1 MEDHQP
7 GPSLQQGVRE
17 LPTLSGGEVP
27 DNVRGQDR
35 ISQQKNGNQQENISR
50 FRGKNISA
58 NQKQGIPKLTSA
70 SEELRGTTPLT
81 KPMVKQN
88 SYEGLALP
96 GIISVI

>member
-1 MEDHQP
+1 MPLCCEIIF
-7 GPSLQQGVRE
+7 
-17 LPTLSGGEVP
+17 GG
-27 DNVRGQDR
+27 
-35 ISQQKNGNQQENISR
+35 QQENISR

-58 NQKQGIPKLTSA
+58 NQNQKQGIPKLTSA

>member
-1 MEDHQP
+1 M
-7 GPSLQQGVRE
+7 
-17 LPTLSGGEVP
+17 
-27 DNVRGQDR
+27 
-35 ISQQKNGNQQENISR
+35 
-50 FRGKNISA
+50 
-58 NQKQGIPKLTSA
+58 LTTNHTIIILIKIQNTKSA

>member
-1 MEDHQP
+1 MPLCCEIFF
-7 GPSLQQGVRE
+7 
-17 LPTLSGGEVP
+17 GG
-27 DNVRGQDR
+27 
-35 ISQQKNGNQQENISR
+35 QQENISR

-58 NQKQGIPKLTSA
+58 NQKKGISKLTSA

-88 SYEGLALP
+88 SYDGLALP

>member
-1 MEDHQP
+1 MP
-7 GPSLQQGVRE
+7 LCCKIIF
-17 LPTLSGGEVP
+17 GG
-27 DNVRGQDR
+27 
-35 ISQQKNGNQQENISR
+35 QQENISG

-58 NQKQGIPKLTSA
+58 NPGISKLTSA